1 MQEEKFSPQESLKLI
16 ESMIFQAKNRFTEN
30 GFLYLLWGW
39 VIFFCAIGHFVLL
52 KTSWFK
58 QPELIW
64 FSWIPATIFQTFY
77 LIKKKKSERA
87 KTYSENMV
95 NYIWVS
101 FGICMFVISFL
112 LTKTDQ
118 WERMTSFSLMLYGIP
133 TFLSGIAMQFKPLVI
148 GGIACW
154 ILAVLSVFL
163 APIYGLLLLAA
174 AIIIAWIIPGYL
186 MRNKF
191 NKENTVL

>member
-1 MQEEKFSPQESLKLI
+1 MHEDKFSPQESLKLI
-16 ESMIFQAKNRFTEN
+16 ESMIYQAKNRFTEN

-39 VIFFCAIGHFVLL
+39 VIFFSAAGHFILL
-52 KTSWFK
+52 KTAWFK

-77 LIKKKKSERA
+77 LVKKKKSEKA

-95 NYIWVS
+95 NYIWIS
-101 FGICMFVISFL
+101 FGLSMFVISIL

-118 WERMTSFSLMLYGIP
+118 WERMTSFSLLLYGIP
-133 TFLSGIAMQFKPLVI
+133 TFLSGIAMQFKPLI
-148 GGIACW
+148 TGGIACW
-154 ILAVLSVFL
+154 LLAVLSVFL
-163 APIYGLLLLAA
+163 APIYGLLLLAL

-186 MRNKF
+186 MRKKF
-191 NKENTVL
+191 KKENTAL